1 MEQHFRVA
9 APFLTQPGWIAVLER
24 GTDRGAA
31 THDLFDLAEHGGSIQ
46 AAMSRT
52 EADRVLVIGVETDF
66 LFTIDQQRDLAA
78 QFEATGKPVS
88 LVELDSIQ
96 GHDSFLVDMDRF
108 RPVLAS
114 FFGGDWGALAA
125 LLAAS
130 HAGVNPS

>member
-1 MEQHFRVA
+1 MNQQQAKEALELLDLASRQQA
-9 APFLTQPGWIAVLER
+9 AQRYGNLER
-24 GTDRGAA
+24 QLDA
-31 THDLFDLAEHGGSIQ
+31 
-46 AAMSRT
+46 
-52 EADRVLVIGVETDF
+52 ADRVLVMGVTSDF